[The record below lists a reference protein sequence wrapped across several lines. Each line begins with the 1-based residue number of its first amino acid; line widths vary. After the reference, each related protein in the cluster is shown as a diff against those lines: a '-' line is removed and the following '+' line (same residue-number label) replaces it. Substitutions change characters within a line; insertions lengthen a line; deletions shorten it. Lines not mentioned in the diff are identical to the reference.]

1 MAQAKATL
9 RLRRRRKAGSTL
21 GAAGLSLSLAGG
33 ASAGAGAA
41 IADMPACSSV
51 AVSQELTLAEEEIA
65 DVGLATFRIADK
77 ESTLQFRTRIA
88 AGGCG
93 ACGSGFYSQ
102 PNSQPTYNGP
112 TNGPSPSAGKPT
124 RPYVHTP
131 PRQQLPKNQNQNAS
145 RAAQPKASA
154 PTTNQKAVQQDEPE
168 VNGLINQSA
177 SPQRQPEVA
186 GPTTSS
192 SN

>member
-1 MAQAKATL
+1 M
-9 RLRRRRKAGSTL
+9 

-93 ACGSGFYSQ
+93 AMDIRVVNLRTELPPFYRRLGYAEAGTEPVEEPRALQ
-102 PNSQPTYNGP
+102 PFHFIVMS
-112 TNGPSPSAGKPT
+112 K
-124 RPYVHTP
+124 V
-131 PRQQLPKNQNQNAS
+131 L
-145 RAAQPKASA
+145 
-154 PTTNQKAVQQDEPE
+154 
-168 VNGLINQSA
+168 
-177 SPQRQPEVA
+177 
-186 GPTTSS
+186 
-192 SN
+192 